1 MLLLPI
7 ILSKESYG
15 ELEWYKSIALLGS
28 YSLFGSF
35 SGYIYYKYTLKKD
48 LYEAL
53 FTYGLFSGILVSL
66 ICALLFSKFSY
77 LLIIPFFLNALSII
91 QEKKLQVCNHFILS
105 ILFKPILSLVLVI
118 CCLYSYYFK
127 QIDISILFIF
137 IYIISYVFWTILST
151 YFSGEKVLIK
161 LHLNLKSKFF
171 QYCNLIKHG
180 FIINLSTIALSLLL
194 FSYRNLI
201 FENFVSEL
209 AGFSLAFNVALFVFL
224 GINTYGYILTIRIG
238 EEIDSINK
246 SALKMYLKNAFLVF
260 ILLFFAGLIIIY
272 IYDNF
277 IVSFENIILYY
288 FVITSFVGLYYV
300 FSIISPILL
309 YRNTINQ
316 STLFFVF
323 VLIIDYILN
332 IYLLKLNMSSFQILS
347 KSGSLLLISAFYNLY
362 LIFNKSE
369 IENEN

>member
-1 MLLLPI
+1 MNANLKFYFFRYFSYGFIAIEMLLLPI

-15 ELEWYKSIALLGS
+15 ELEWYKSIAILGS

-77 LLIIPFFLNALSII
+77 LLIIPFFINALSII

-118 CCLYSYYFK
+118 CFLYSYCFK
-127 QIDISILFIF
+127 QIDIEISILFIF

-161 LHLNLKSKFF
+161 LHLNLKSNFF

-194 FSYRNLI
+194 FNYRNLI
-201 FENFVSEL
+201 FENFISDL

-224 GINTYGYILTIRIG
+224 GINTYGYILTVRIG

-246 SALKMYLKNAFLVF
+246 STLKIYLKNAF
-260 ILLFFAGLIIIY
+260 
-272 IYDNF
+272 
-277 IVSFENIILYY
+277 
-288 FVITSFVGLYYV
+288 
-300 FSIISPILL
+300 
-309 YRNTINQ
+309 
-316 STLFFVF
+316 
-323 VLIIDYILN
+323 
-332 IYLLKLNMSSFQILS
+332 
-347 KSGSLLLISAFYNLY
+347 
-362 LIFNKSE
+362 
-369 IENEN
+369 